1 MDSNNKT
8 ITPEM
13 SEIAGIFAADGSM
26 QKEHI
31 CLWGNIHA
39 DRGLYDNV
47 LKTLFLKEFD
57 IEVRPHEKRSNSV
70 YGFYVCNKMVI
81 EKFRNLGFPIGKK
94 TYSVKVPEIIY
105 NSKNKEVMGAF
116 IRGFFAGD
124 GCLNFDK
131 KRGKAQ
137 KILKIIHTYPRLQI
151 KCVSRTLVEQLKNML
166 IKIGLTSF
174 IGEKKSKKENECT
187 SYMLE
192 IDGAE
197 RLDRWVKEI
206 GFSNPNHST
215 RYEIFKRWAFVP
227 SNTTYAQRLSI
238 LKGELDP
245 WSFYPKWVRGLVW
258 IRRQRN
264 GNSIDSLEPSKL

>member
-1 MDSNNKT
+1 MDLNNKT

-13 SEIAGIFAADGSM
+13 SELAGIFAADGSM

-31 CLWGNIHA
+31 CIWGNIHS
-39 DRGLYDNV
+39 DKGLYDKK
-47 LKTLFLKEFD
+47 LSELFLKEFK
-57 IEVRPHEKRSNSV
+57 INIRPHEKKSNNV
-70 YGFYVCNKMVI
+70 YGFYVCEKMVI
-81 EKFRNLGFPIGKK
+81 NRFIELGFPIGKK
-94 TYSVKVPEIIY
+94 TYSVEVPEIIY
-105 NSKNKEVMGAF
+105 NNENKDIIRAF

-137 KILKIIHTYPRLQI
+137 KILKIIHTYPRIQI
-151 KCVSRTLVEQLKNML
+151 KCVSKILVEQMKNML
-166 IKIGLTSF
+166 FKLNLDSF
-174 IGEKKSKKENECT
+174 IGEKKSKKDNECT

-192 IDGAE
+192 IDGEE
-197 RLDRWVKEI
+197 RLEKWLKEI

-215 RYEIFKRWAFVP
+215 RYEIFKRWGFVP

-258 IRRQRN
+258 IRR
-264 GNSIDSLEPSKL
+264 LK